1 MRIRAHRHGWP
12 SPGQHL
18 KPSPLISS
26 PLCAL
31 DVSVSGPLS
40 NGGEENRMPNPADN
54 AASSTEII
62 PAGHAAFTAEEEFG
76 GHRSGTSTGLAGVS
90 VAALGVVFGDI
101 GTSPVYTFR
110 ECFNPEHGFPLD
122 SEHVL
127 GVLSMI
133 FWALIIVVAVKYVL
147 LIMRADNQGE
157 GGILALLALA
167 LEAARSERSRNLLVL
182 LALGG
187 AALFYGDSMITPA
200 ISVLSAVEGIGVATP
215 VLNRF
220 VLPLTIVVL
229 LALFLF
235 QKGGT
240 ERVGRL
246 FGPVMVLWFTVIA
259 ASGMLQIA
267 KAPQVLAALNP
278 MHAAGIFVA
287 APAAGFVVLGAV
299 ALAITGGEALYAD
312 MGHFG
317 RFPIKLAWFGL
328 VLPALVLNY
337 FGQGALIL
345 GDKTAIENPF
355 FRMVPGWGLFPL
367 VLLSTAA
374 TVIASQA
381 VISGAF
387 SLSRQA
393 IQLGLMPPLDL
404 FQTSARAR
412 GQIYIS
418 QVNWL
423 LLIAVLALVLGFQSS
438 SALASA
444 YGFAVTGT
452 MTITTVLAGAVM
464 RGVWRW
470 QWPMIAIVL
479 VPILTVDLA
488 LFGANALKIPSGG
501 WFPLVI
507 GLVVFTI
514 MTTWR
519 AGRRLVRTRL
529 VSETVP
535 LASFLA
541 TCEEIPEARVSGTAV
556 FLTTQTELVPV
567 TLLRNLKHNKVLHR
581 AVLLVRV
588 VTENIPRVASTDRI
602 KARALG
608 SGFWMIEAHFG
619 FAQTPNVPRELARTE
634 ITGLELDP
642 SQLSFFVGRTN
653 VTSSLRPGMARWRE
667 RVYSG
672 LVRIA
677 TRPTEFFCIPPDRV
691 IELGAEVEI

>member
-1 MRIRAHRHGWP
+1 
-12 SPGQHL
+12 
-18 KPSPLISS
+18 
-26 PLCAL
+26 
-31 DVSVSGPLS
+31 
-40 NGGEENRMPNPADN
+40 
-54 AASSTEII
+54 
-62 PAGHAAFTAEEEFG
+62 
-76 GHRSGTSTGLAGVS
+76 
-90 VAALGVVFGDI
+90 
-101 GTSPVYTFR
+101 
-110 ECFNPEHGFPLD
+110 
-122 SEHVL
+122 
-127 GVLSMI
+127 
-133 FWALIIVVAVKYVL
+133 
-147 LIMRADNQGE
+147 
-157 GGILALLALA
+157 
-167 LEAARSERSRNLLVL
+167 
-182 LALGG
+182 
-187 AALFYGDSMITPA
+187 
-200 ISVLSAVEGIGVATP
+200 
-215 VLNRF
+215 
-220 VLPLTIVVL
+220 
-229 LALFLF
+229 
-235 QKGGT
+235 
-240 ERVGRL
+240 
-246 FGPVMVLWFTVIA
+246 MVLWFAVIA

-278 MHAAGIFVA
+278 VHAVGIFVA

-355 FRMVPGWGLFPL
+355 FRMAPGWGLFPL

-404 FQTSARAR
+404 FQTSTRAL
-412 GQIYIS
+412 GQIYIP

-452 MTITTVLAGAVM
+452 MTVTSVLAGAVM

-470 QWPMIAIVL
+470 RWPTIAVVL
-479 VPILTVDLA
+479 VPIITVDLA
-488 LFGANALKIPSGG
+488 LFAANGLKIPSGG

-519 AGRRLVRTRL
+519 AGRRLVQSRL
-529 VSETVP
+529 ASETMP
-535 LASFLA
+535 IASFLA
-541 TCEEIPEARVSGTAV
+541 TCEKIPEARVSGTAV

-588 VTENIPRVASTDRI
+588 VTENVPRVAGTDRI
-602 KARALG
+602 KARELG
-608 SGFWMIEAHFG
+608 SGFWQVEAHFG
-619 FAQTPNVPRELARTE
+619 FAQTPNVPRELARME

-642 SQLSFFVGRTN
+642 NQLSFFVGRTN
-653 VTSSLRPGMARWRE
+653 VKSSLRPGMARWRE
-667 RVYSG
+667 RLYSG

-677 TRPTEFFCIPPDRV
+677 TRPTEFFRIPPDRV

>member
-1 MRIRAHRHGWP
+1 
-12 SPGQHL
+12 
-18 KPSPLISS
+18 
-26 PLCAL
+26 
-31 DVSVSGPLS
+31 
-40 NGGEENRMPNPADN
+40 
-54 AASSTEII
+54 
-62 PAGHAAFTAEEEFG
+62 
-76 GHRSGTSTGLAGVS
+76 
-90 VAALGVVFGDI
+90 
-101 GTSPVYTFR
+101 
-110 ECFNPEHGFPLD
+110 
-122 SEHVL
+122 
-127 GVLSMI
+127 MI
-133 FWALIIVVAVKYVL
+133 FWALIIVVTVKYVL

-167 LEAARSERSRNLLVL
+167 LEATQGERSRTLLIL

-187 AALFYGDSMITPA
+187 AALFYGDSMITPS
-200 ISVLSAVEGIGVATP
+200 ISVLSAIEGIGIATP
-215 VLNRF
+215 ALQQF
-220 VLPLTIVVL
+220 VLPLTVAVL

-246 FGPVMVLWFTVIA
+246 FGPVMVLWFAVLAVTGV
-259 ASGMLQIA
+259 LQIA
-267 KAPQVLAALNP
+267 EAPGVLAALNP
-278 MHAAGIFVA
+278 AHAVGTFVA

-317 RFPIKLAWFGL
+317 RFPIRLAWFAL

-345 GDKTAIENPF
+345 GDKSAIENPF
-355 FRMVPGWGLFPL
+355 FRMVPDWGLFPL

-404 FQTSARAR
+404 FQTSARAQ
-412 GQIYIS
+412 GQIYIP

-423 LLIAVLALVLGFQSS
+423 LLIAVLTLVLGFRSS

-452 MTITTVLAGAVM
+452 MTITTVLAAAVM

-470 QWPMIAIVL
+470 QWPTVAVVL
-479 VPILTVDLA
+479 VPIMTVDVA

-519 AGRRLVRTRL
+519 TGRRLVATRL
-529 VSETVP
+529 ASETVP

-541 TCEEIPEARVSGTAV
+541 TCEAAPEARVSGTAV
-556 FLTTQTELVPV
+556 FLTTQTERVPV
-567 TLLRNLKHNKVLHR
+567 TLLRNLKHNKVLHET
-581 AVLLVRV
+581 VLLVRV
-588 VTENIPRVASTDRI
+588 VTENIPRVAGTDRI
-602 KARALG
+602 KVRDLG
-608 SGFWMIEAHFG
+608 SGFWQIETHFG
-619 FAQTPNVPRELARTE
+619 FAQTPNVPRELGRAE
-634 ITGLELDP
+634 IPGLELDP
-642 SQLSFFVGRTN
+642 SQLSFFVGRAN
-653 VTSSLRPGMARWRE
+653 VISSPRPGMARWRE
-667 RVYSG
+667 RLYSG
-672 LVRIA
+672 LARIA
-677 TRPTEFFCIPPDRV
+677 TRSTDFFRIPPDRV

>member
-1 MRIRAHRHGWP
+1 M
-12 SPGQHL
+12 
-18 KPSPLISS
+18 
-26 PLCAL
+26 
-31 DVSVSGPLS
+31 V
-40 NGGEENRMPNPADN
+40 NR
-54 AASSTEII
+54 AASSATSTEVI
-62 PAGHAAFTAEEEFG
+62 PAGHAAMTADEELGE
-76 GHRSGTSTGLAGVS
+76 HRPDASIGIAGLS

-110 ECFNPEHGFPLD
+110 ECFNPEYGLPLD
-122 SEHVL
+122 AEHVL

-167 LEAARSERSRNLLVL
+167 LEAARSERSRTLLVL

-200 ISVLSAVEGIGVATP
+200 ISVLSAVEGIGIATP

-240 ERVGRL
+240 GRVGRL
-246 FGPVMVLWFTVIA
+246 FGPVMVLWFAVLA
-259 ASGMLQIA
+259 VSGVLQIA
-267 KAPQVLAALNP
+267 EAPRVLAALNP
-278 MHAAGIFVA
+278 LHAVGIFVA
-287 APAAGFVVLGAV
+287 TPAAGFVVLGAV

-317 RFPIKLAWFGL
+317 RFPIKLAWFAV
-328 VLPALVLNY
+328 VLPALVLDY

-355 FRMVPGWGLFPL
+355 FRMVPDWGLFPL

-404 FQTSARAR
+404 FQTSTRER
-412 GQIYIS
+412 GQIYIP

-452 MTITTVLAGAVM
+452 MTITTVLAAAVT

-470 QWPMIAIVL
+470 QWSTVAVVL
-479 VPILTVDLA
+479 VPIVTVDLA
-488 LFGANALKIPSGG
+488 LFGANTLKIPSGG

-507 GLVVFTI
+507 GLSVFTI

-519 AGRRLVRTRL
+519 AGRRLVL
-529 VSETVP
+529 AQLASEAVP

-541 TCEEIPEARVSGTAV
+541 TCEEAPEARVSGTAV
-556 FLTTQTELVPV
+556 FLTTQTEHVPV

-581 AVLLVRV
+581 TVLLVRV
-588 VTENIPRVASTDRI
+588 VTENIPRVAGADRI
-602 KARALG
+602 KARELG
-608 SGFWMIEAHFG
+608 SGFWQIEAHFG
-619 FAQTPNVPRELARTE
+619 FAQTPNVPRELGRAE
-634 ITGLELDP
+634 IPGLELDP
-642 SQLSFFVGRTN
+642 SQISFFAGRAN
-653 VTSSLRPGMARWRE
+653 VKSSSRPGMARWRE
-667 RVYSG
+667 RLYSG
-672 LVRIA
+672 LARIA
-677 TRPTEFFCIPPDRV
+677 TRSPEFFRIPPDRV

>member
-1 MRIRAHRHGWP
+1 MANRAG
-12 SPGQHL
+12 
-18 KPSPLISS
+18 
-26 PLCAL
+26 
-31 DVSVSGPLS
+31 D
-40 NGGEENRMPNPADN
+40 
-54 AASSTEII
+54 AAAATEVI
-62 PAGHAAFTAEEEFG
+62 PAGHAALPEAEEG
-76 GHRSGTSTGLAGVS
+76 GGDQSDISSGLAGLS
-90 VAALGVVFGDI
+90 LAALGVVFGDI

-110 ECFNPEHGFPLD
+110 ECFNPEHGLPLD
-122 SEHVL
+122 PEHVL
-127 GVLSMI
+127 GVLSLI

-157 GGILALLALA
+157 GGILALLALV
-167 LEAARSERSRNLLVL
+167 LEAARGERSRAFLVL

-200 ISVLSAVEGIGVATP
+200 ISVLSAVEGIGIATP

-220 VLPLTIVVL
+220 VLPAAITVL

-235 QKGGT
+235 QKRGT

-246 FGPVMVLWFTVIA
+246 FGPVMVLWFAVIA
-259 ASGMLQIA
+259 VVGVLQIA
-267 KAPQVLAALNP
+267 EAPRVLAALNP
-278 MHAAGIFVA
+278 AHAAGIFVA
-287 APAAGFVVLGAV
+287 APVAGFVVLGGV

-317 RFPIKLAWFGL
+317 RFPIKLAWFAV

-345 GDKTAIENPF
+345 HNKAAIENPF
-355 FRMVPGWGLFPL
+355 FRMVPDWGLFPL

-404 FQTSARAR
+404 FQTSTRAY

-423 LLIAVLALVLGFQSS
+423 LLTAVLALVLGFQSS

-452 MTITTVLAGAVM
+452 MTITTILAGFVM
-464 RGVWRW
+464 RGVWHWRW
-470 QWPMIAIVL
+470 PTVALVL
-479 VPILTVDLA
+479 VPIMTVDLA
-488 LFGANALKIPSGG
+488 LFGSNSLKIPSGG

-519 AGRRLVRTRL
+519 AGRRSVATRL
-529 VSETVP
+529 ANETVP

-541 TCEEIPEARVSGTAV
+541 TCEAVAEARVSGTAV
-556 FLTTQTELVPV
+556 FLTTQTEHVPV
-567 TLLRNLKHNKVLHR
+567 TLRHNLKHNKVLHQT
-581 AVLLVRV
+581 VLLVRV
-588 VTENIPRVASTDRI
+588 VTENIPRVAGPDRI
-602 KARALG
+602 KARRLG
-608 SGFWMIEAHFG
+608 GGFWQIEAHFG
-619 FAQTPNVPRELARTE
+619 FAQTPNVPRELRRAA
-634 ITGLELDP
+634 IPGLELDP
-642 SQLSFFVGRTN
+642 SQLSFFVGRIN
-653 VTSSLRPGMARWRE
+653 VKSSSRPGMARWRE
-667 RVYSG
+667 RLYSS

-677 TRPTEFFCIPPDRV
+677 TRPTEFFRIPPDCV
-691 IELGAEVEI
+691 IELGTEVEI

>member
-1 MRIRAHRHGWP
+1 MANRAGDTAT
-12 SPGQHL
+12 S
-18 KPSPLISS
+18 IE
-26 PLCAL
+26 
-31 DVSVSGPLS
+31 V
-40 NGGEENRMPNPADN
+40 
-54 AASSTEII
+54 I
-62 PAGHAAFTAEEEFG
+62 PAGHAALTAKEELGETG
-76 GHRSGTSTGLAGVS
+76 PDLSTGRAALS
-90 VAALGVVFGDI
+90 LAALGVVFGDI

-110 ECFNPEHGFPLD
+110 ECFNPEHGLPLD
-122 SEHVL
+122 AEHVL

-133 FWALIIVVAVKYVL
+133 FWALIIVVTLKYVL

-167 LEAARSERSRNLLVL
+167 LKNAQTERSSNFLVL

-215 VLNRF
+215 ALNRF

-240 ERVGRL
+240 GRVGRI
-246 FGPVMVLWFTVIA
+246 FGPVMVLWFAVIA
-259 ASGMLQIA
+259 IIGVMQIA
-267 KAPQVLAALNP
+267 ETPRVLGALNP
-278 MHAAGIFVA
+278 AHAAHIFIA
-287 APAAGFVVLGAV
+287 TPGAGFIVLGAV

-317 RFPIKLAWFGL
+317 RFPIRLAWFAV

-345 GDKTAIENPF
+345 GDKTAIDNPF
-355 FRMVPGWGLFPL
+355 FRMAPAWGLLPL

-393 IQLGLMPPLDL
+393 IQLGLMPPLDI
-404 FQTSARAR
+404 FQTSTRTH
-412 GQIYIS
+412 GQIYIA

-423 LLIAVLALVLGFQSS
+423 LLIAVVALVLGFQSS

-452 MTITTVLAGAVM
+452 MTITTVLMTAVM

-470 QWPMIAIVL
+470 QWPTIALVL
-479 VPILTVDLA
+479 VPIMTVDLA
-488 LFGANALKIPSGG
+488 LFGANTLKIPSGG

-507 GLVVFTI
+507 GIAVFTI
-514 MTTWR
+514 LTTWR
-519 AGRRLVRTRL
+519 TGRRLVRMQL
-529 VSETVP
+529 ASEAVP

-541 TCEEIPEARVSGTAV
+541 TCDEAPEARVSGTAV
-556 FLTTQTELVPV
+556 FFTTQTQDVPL

-581 AVLLVRV
+581 TVLLVRV
-588 VTENIPRVASTDRI
+588 VTENIPRVAGADRI
-602 KARALG
+602 KARELG
-608 SGFWMIEAHFG
+608 SGFWQIDAHFG
-619 FAQTPNVPRELARTE
+619 FAQTPNVARELQRAE
-634 ITGLELDP
+634 IPGLKLDP
-642 SQLSFFVGRTN
+642 SEISFFVGRAN
-653 VTSSLRPGMARWRE
+653 VKSSPRPGMARWRE
-667 RVYSG
+667 RLYSG
-672 LVRIA
+672 LARVA
-677 TRPTEFFCIPPDRV
+677 TRSPDFFRIPPDRV
-691 IELGAEVEI
+691 IELGTEVEI

>member
-1 MRIRAHRHGWP
+1 
-12 SPGQHL
+12 
-18 KPSPLISS
+18 
-26 PLCAL
+26 
-31 DVSVSGPLS
+31 
-40 NGGEENRMPNPADN
+40 
-54 AASSTEII
+54 
-62 PAGHAAFTAEEEFG
+62 
-76 GHRSGTSTGLAGVS
+76 
-90 VAALGVVFGDI
+90 VAALGVLFGDI

-110 ECFNPEHGFPLD
+110 ECFNPAHGLPLD
-122 SEHVL
+122 AEHVL

-133 FWALIIVVAVKYVL
+133 FWALIIVVTVKYVL

-167 LEAARSERSRNLLVL
+167 LEATQSERSRTLLIL

-200 ISVLSAVEGIGVATP
+200 ISVLSAVEGIGIATP
-215 VLNRF
+215 ALQQF
-220 VLPLTIVVL
+220 VLPLTVAVL
-229 LALFLF
+229 LALSLF
-235 QKGGT
+235 QKGAT

-246 FGPVMVLWFTVIA
+246 FGPVMVLWFAVLAVTGV
-259 ASGMLQIA
+259 LQIA
-267 KAPQVLAALNP
+267 EAPRVLAALNP
-278 MHAAGIFVA
+278 AHAVGIFVA

-317 RFPIKLAWFGL
+317 RFPIRLAWFAL

-345 GDKTAIENPF
+345 HNKAAIENPF
-355 FRMVPGWGLFPL
+355 FRMAPDWGLVPL

-393 IQLGLMPPLDL
+393 IQLGLMPPFDI
-404 FQTSARAR
+404 FQTSTRAH
-412 GQIYIS
+412 GQIYIP

-452 MTITTVLAGAVM
+452 MTITTVLAAAVM

-470 QWPMIAIVL
+470 QLPTVGVVL
-479 VPILTVDLA
+479 VPIMTVDLA

-507 GLVVFTI
+507 GLAVFTI

-519 AGRRLVRTRL
+519 TGRRLVQTQL
-529 VSETVP
+529 ASEAVP

-541 TCEEIPEARVSGTAV
+541 TCEEAPEARVSGTAV
-556 FLTTQTELVPV
+556 FLTTHTKDVPV
-567 TLLRNLKHNKVLHR
+567 TLLQNLKHNKVLHR
-581 AVLLVRV
+581 IVLFVRV
-588 VTENIPRVASTDRI
+588 VTENIPRVAGADRI
-602 KARALG
+602 KARELG
-608 SGFWMIEAHFG
+608 SGFWQIEVRFG
-619 FAQTPNVPRELARTE
+619 FAQTPNVPRELHRAN
-634 ITGLELDP
+634 IPGLELDP
-642 SQLSFFVGRTN
+642 SQISFFVGRAN
-653 VTSSLRPGMARWRE
+653 VKPTSRPGMARWRKHLYSALT
-667 RVYSG
+667 RV
-672 LVRIA
+672 A
-677 TRPTEFFCIPPDRV
+677 TRRPEVLRIPPDRV
-691 IELGAEVEI
+691 IELGALVEI

>member
-1 MRIRAHRHGWP
+1 
-12 SPGQHL
+12 
-18 KPSPLISS
+18 
-26 PLCAL
+26 
-31 DVSVSGPLS
+31 
-40 NGGEENRMPNPADN
+40 MPNRADN
-54 AASSTEII
+54 TATSTEVI
-62 PAGHAAFTAEEEFG
+62 PAGHAALTAEEELG
-76 GHRSGTSTGLAGVS
+76 ERRSDTSAGLAGLS
-90 VAALGVVFGDI
+90 AAALGVVFGDI

-110 ECFNPEHGFPLD
+110 ECFNPEHGLPLD
-122 SEHVL
+122 AEHVL
-127 GVLSMI
+127 GVLSLI
-133 FWALIIVVAVKYVL
+133 FWVLIIVVAVKYVL
-147 LIMRADNQGE
+147 LIMRANNQGE

-167 LEAARSERSRNLLVL
+167 QEAARGERSRTLLVL

-187 AALFYGDSMITPA
+187 AALFFGDSMITPA
-200 ISVLSAVEGIGVATP
+200 ISVLSAVEGIGIATP
-215 VLNRF
+215 ALNQF
-220 VLPLTIVVL
+220 VLPLTVAVL

-235 QKGGT
+235 QKSGT

-246 FGPVMVLWFTVIA
+246 FGPAMVLWFAVIA
-259 ASGMLQIA
+259 IIGGFQIA
-267 KAPQVLAALNP
+267 EAPHVLAALNP
-278 MHAAGIFVA
+278 AHAVGIFVA

-317 RFPIKLAWFGL
+317 PFPIKLAWFAV

-345 GDKTAIENPF
+345 RDNAAIENPF
-355 FRMVPGWGLFPL
+355 FRMAPDWGLFPL

-393 IQLGLMPPLDL
+393 IQLGLMPPLDI
-404 FQTSARAR
+404 FQTSTRAH
-412 GQIYIS
+412 GQIYIP

-423 LLIAVLALVLGFQSS
+423 LLTAVLALVLGFQSS

-452 MTITTVLAGAVM
+452 MTITTVLAAAVM

-470 QWPMIAIVL
+470 QWTTVAAVL
-479 VPILTVDLA
+479 VPIMTVDLA

-507 GLVVFTI
+507 GIVVFAI

-519 AGRRLVRTRL
+519 TGRRLVRARL
-529 VSETVP
+529 ASEAVP

-541 TCEEIPEARVSGTAV
+541 TCEEASEARVSGTAV
-556 FLTTQTELVPV
+556 FLTTQTKDVPV
-567 TLLRNLKHNKVLHR
+567 TLLHNLKHNKVLHR
-581 AVLLVRV
+581 TVLLLRV
-588 VTENIPRVASTDRI
+588 VTENIPRVAGAERI
-602 KARALG
+602 KARELG
-608 SGFWMIEAHFG
+608 SGFWQIEAHFG
-619 FAQTPNVPRELARTE
+619 FAQTPNVPRELGRAE
-634 ITGLELDP
+634 VPGLVLDP
-642 SQLSFFVGRTN
+642 SQLSFFVGRAN
-653 VTSSLRPGMARWRE
+653 VKSSSQPGMARWRE
-667 RVYSG
+667 RLYSG
-672 LVRIA
+672 LARIA
-677 TRPTEFFCIPPDRV
+677 TRPTEFFRIPPDRV

>member
-1 MRIRAHRHGWP
+1 MANRA
-12 SPGQHL
+12 
-18 KPSPLISS
+18 
-26 PLCAL
+26 
-31 DVSVSGPLS
+31 V
-40 NGGEENRMPNPADN
+40 NPAT
-54 AASSTEII
+54 STVV
-62 PAGHAAFTAEEEFG
+62 PAGHAALSAEDEVTE
-76 GHRSGTSTGLAGVS
+76 HQSDTSTGLTGLS
-90 VAALGVVFGDI
+90 IAALGVVFGDI

-110 ECFNPEHGFPLD
+110 ECFNPEHGLPLD
-122 SEHVL
+122 AEHVL
-127 GVLSMI
+127 GVLSLI
-133 FWALIIVVAVKYVL
+133 FWALIIVVAIKYVL

-167 LEAARSERSRNLLVL
+167 LEAARGERSRTLLVL

-200 ISVLSAVEGIGVATP
+200 ISVLSAVEGLGIATP
-215 VLNRF
+215 ALNRF

-240 ERVGRL
+240 GRVGRL
-246 FGPVMVLWFTVIA
+246 FGPVMVLWFAVIA
-259 ASGMLQIA
+259 VSGALQVA
-267 KAPQVLAALNP
+267 EAPGVLAALNP
-278 MHAAGIFVA
+278 AHAVGIFVA
-287 APAAGFVVLGAV
+287 APVAGFIVLGAV

-317 RFPIKLAWFGL
+317 RFPIRLAWFAV

-345 GDKTAIENPF
+345 GNKAAIENPF
-355 FRMVPGWGLFPL
+355 FRMVPDWGLFPL

-393 IQLGLMPPLDL
+393 IQLGLMPPLDI
-404 FQTSARAR
+404 FQTSTRAR
-412 GQIYIS
+412 GQIYIP

-507 GLVVFTI
+507 GLAVFTI

-519 AGRRLVRTRL
+519 AGRRLVRARL
-529 VSETVP
+529 ASETVP

-541 TCEEIPEARVSGTAV
+541 TCEEASEARVSGTAV
-556 FLTTQTELVPV
+556 FLTTQTKDVPV
-567 TLLRNLKHNKVLHR
+567 TLLHNLKHNKVLHR
-581 AVLLVRV
+581 TVLLLRV
-588 VTENIPRVASTDRI
+588 VTENIPRVAGTDRI
-602 KARALG
+602 KARELG
-608 SGFWMIEAHFG
+608 DGFWRIEAHFG
-619 FAQTPNVPRELARTE
+619 FAQTPNVARELGRAN
-634 ITGLELDP
+634 IPGLELDP
-642 SQLSFFVGRTN
+642 SQISFFIGRAN
-653 VTSSLRPGMARWRE
+653 IKSSSRPGMARWRE
-667 RVYSG
+667 HLYSG

-677 TRPTEFFCIPPDRV
+677 TRPTEFFRIPPDRV